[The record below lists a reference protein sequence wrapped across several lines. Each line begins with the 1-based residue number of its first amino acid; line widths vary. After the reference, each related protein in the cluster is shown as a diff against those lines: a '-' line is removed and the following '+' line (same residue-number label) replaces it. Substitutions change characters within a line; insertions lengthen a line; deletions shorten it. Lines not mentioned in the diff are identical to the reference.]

1 MVNEYKTRDLAE
13 AASIITQNKKLIRL
27 ERTGSTCWFIFSDKE
42 ECEKVSNEFFFG
54 QLLVN
59 ARQYHE
65 AVTLLKN
72 RIFSR

>member
-13 AASIITQNKKLIRL
+13 AASLITQSKKLVRL
-27 ERTGSTCWFIFSDKE
+27 ERTGSTCWFIFNDKE
-42 ECEKVSNEFFFG
+42 GCEKVSNEFFFG

-65 AVTLLKN
+65 AMNLLKN